1 MAEVAFLKELV
12 VVFGAAVLVV
22 AVLRRLGVPPIA
34 GLILTGVAAGPAA
47 LGLVHDTH
55 DIDRLAEIGVVL
67 LLFGI
72 GLELSLDKLRR
83 IWKAVIIGGTLQVG
97 ASVLI
102 TAVAA
107 RAFGLPWT
115 TGVFVGCIVAV
126 SSTAIVLRGLSARGE
141 LETPHGRLALGILVF
156 QDLSVVPMIVVVPFL
171 AGGNLAAGDLLRAA
185 GVSIA
190 ALAGVLIAA
199 RLLVPHLLQF
209 VAKVRERDLF
219 VLTVFLICFGTA
231 WLVSHA
237 GISLALGAFLAGLVV
252 AGSEFRHQA
261 MSELIPAREVMASLF
276 MVSVGMLVDVG
287 RIGANTG
294 AILGLL
300 AAILVGKF
308 VIILLVASV
317 LRLPLRVGILTA
329 AALSQIGE
337 FSFVLLRAASG
348 TTLVPA
354 ALEQDLLVAIV
365 ASMVLT
371 PLALQ
376 FGPHLAAGAS
386 RVPWLNSLLGIR
398 STSDIDGG
406 TSLAGHVVIA
416 GYGLAGRTLATA
428 LREIGVPYVILDLNP
443 DNVRDGRMKGEPM
456 LLADVTRPE
465 GLHEIS
471 LASARQL
478 VVAIN
483 DPNAGDRAVRAARHE
498 APNLPILVRCQY
510 ASDIEALYEAGAT
523 QVISMELEG
532 ANRVA
537 EWAIARLTSPVELR
551 HHHHD

>member
-55 DIDRLAEIGVVL
+55 DIDRLAEVGVVL

-83 IWKAVIIGGTLQVG
+83 IWKAVIIGGSLQVG
-97 ASVLI
+97 LSVLV
-102 TAVAA
+102 TALVV
-107 RAFGLPWT
+107 RGFGLPWT

-141 LETPHGRLALGILVF
+141 LETPHGRLALGILVL
-156 QDLSVVPMIVVVPFL
+156 QDLSVVPMMVVVPFL
-171 AGGNLAAGDLLRAA
+171 AGGNLAAGGLLRAA

-190 ALAGVLIAA
+190 ALAAVLIAA

-287 RIGANTG
+287 RIGDNTG

-300 AAILVGKF
+300 AAILAGKF
-308 VIILLVASV
+308 IIILLVASV

-348 TTLVPA
+348 TSLVPD

-398 STSDIDGG
+398 SASDIDGG

-443 DNVRDGRMKGEPM
+443 DNVRDGRAEGEPM

-465 GLHEIS
+465 SLHEIS

-510 ASDIEALYEAGAT
+510 ATDIEALYDAGAT